1 MVHFG
6 SPPAT
11 STIMK
16 TLRKIGPRRLPG
28 LAQRPAAGALL
39 PRATRSKGGEGRAQI
54 IPRER
59 KERERERKE
68 TKKRAQCPGP
78 GAMPRPSNPLS
89 SRRCSPAVGTGEGN
103 LELPLMHLR
112 GLPSPGSV
120 GKKAPGEELPVAG
133 DVDFSRPEGKKF
145 GRRDAR

>member
-1 MVHFG
+1 MPV
-6 SPPAT
+6 
-11 STIMK
+11 
-16 TLRKIGPRRLPG
+16 PRRSACNPCA
-28 LAQRPAAGALL
+28 LADARPA
-39 PRATRSKGGEGRAQI
+39 
-54 IPRER
+54 
-59 KERERERKE
+59 
-68 TKKRAQCPGP
+68 
-78 GAMPRPSNPLS
+78 M
-89 SRRCSPAVGTGEGN
+89 GTWEGN